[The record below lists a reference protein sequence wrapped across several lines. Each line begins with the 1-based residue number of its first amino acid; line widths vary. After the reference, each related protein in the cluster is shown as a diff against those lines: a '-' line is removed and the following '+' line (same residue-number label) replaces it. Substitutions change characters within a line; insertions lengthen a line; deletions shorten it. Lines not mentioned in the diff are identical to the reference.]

1 MSEKLSQLFKKI
13 NEIEPS
19 SGLEKVILARIN
31 TENIRKLRWKLMFSR
46 ISMGVSVAAF
56 LYVFFVMGKELLGS
70 DFANLVS
77 LAFSDLATVAQ
88 NWNDY
93 AFSLAETFP
102 ALTVGLILLPVFL
115 LMMSF
120 SYHLNLINKNQHKYI

>member
-19 SGLEKVILARIN
+19 LELEKTILAHIN
-31 TENIRKLRWKLMFSR
+31 AENIRKLRWKLMFSK
-46 ISMGVSVAAF
+46 ISIGISVAAF
-56 LYVFFVMGKELLGS
+56 LYVFFVMGREFLGS
-70 DFANLVS
+70 DFANMVS

-93 AFSLAETFP
+93 AFSLVETFP
-102 ALTVGLILLPVFL
+102 ALTVGIILLPVFL
-115 LMMSF
+115 LMVSF
-120 SYHLNLINKNQHKYI
+120 SYYINLVNKSYHRYI